1 MITNTVSRWHNLFK
15 RFRADQNGA
24 IAIMFGL
31 MVMIL
36 LAASA
41 IALDSS
47 RVQRLR
53 TLTMSALDA
62 ASLATAK
69 ELTLNGPGSGNLQQL
84 ARSYFDA
91 NLRGQNLGEGT
102 FEDFTVQVD
111 PETGAVDISVNF
123 LLKTAIGRV
132 FNVSAFKETLSTRS
146 VYSARDIELGL
157 MLDVSGSM
165 GGSRIASLKDASKDL
180 IDIVLDNT
188 NGDTRNRIG
197 LAPYSYSVNAGSY
210 ADAATNG
217 SASGTCVTERRG
229 SEAFTD
235 APPSVEP
242 IRSKTTRCP
251 TATVFPLSDD
261 KSELRTRINNLSA
274 GGNTAGHLGIAW
286 AWYLVSP
293 EWASFWPSNSAP
305 AEFDPRKVL
314 KAVVIMT
321 DGSFNTY
328 YEGSNGNSKYQ
339 GTRLC
344 ENIKAKGITVFSVGL
359 NAPSDALDLLRQC
372 ATSADYYFDTQTGEE
387 LREAFKRIAKELTA
401 LRLTG

>member
-1 MITNTVSRWHNLFK
+1 MVKNTSNYCNRLLQ
-15 RFRADQNGA
+15 RFRTDQNGA

-31 MVMIL
+31 VFLIL

-41 IALDSS
+41 IALDTS
-47 RVQRLR
+47 RIQRLR
-53 TLTMSALDA
+53 TLTLAALDS

-69 ELTLNGPGSGNLQQL
+69 ELTMNGPSGQLETL

-102 FEDFTVQVD
+102 YQDFSVQVD
-111 PETGAVDISVNF
+111 PETGTVDISVDF
-123 LLKTAIGRV
+123 LLKTHIGRV
-132 FNVSAFKETLSTRS
+132 FNVSAFKERMSTRS

-165 GGSRIASLKDASKDL
+165 GGSRISALRDASNDL
-180 IDIVLDNT
+180 VDIVLENT
-188 NGDTRNRIG
+188 SSETRNRIG
-197 LAPYSYSVNAGSY
+197 LAPYSNSVNAGTY

-217 SASGTCVTERRG
+217 AASSSTCVTERPG

-235 APPSVEP
+235 ASPAVKPLKS
-242 IRSKTTRCP
+242 RTDKCP
-251 TATVFPLSDD
+251 TSTVFPLSDD
-261 KSELRTRINNLSA
+261 QSLLRSRINALSA
-274 GGNTAGHLGIAW
+274 NGMTAGHLGIAW

-293 EWASFWPSNSAP
+293 EWASFWPSGSRP
-305 AEFDPRKVL
+305 ANYDPRKVL

-321 DGSFNTY
+321 DGSFNTQ
-328 YEGSNGNSKYQ
+328 YEGSNGNSRYQ
-339 GTRLC
+339 GKMLC
-344 ENIKAKGITVFSVGL
+344 ENIKAKGITVFSVGF
-359 NAPSDALDLLRQC
+359 NAPSDSLDLLSKC
-372 ATSADYYFDTQTGEE
+372 ATSADYFFNTQSGEE